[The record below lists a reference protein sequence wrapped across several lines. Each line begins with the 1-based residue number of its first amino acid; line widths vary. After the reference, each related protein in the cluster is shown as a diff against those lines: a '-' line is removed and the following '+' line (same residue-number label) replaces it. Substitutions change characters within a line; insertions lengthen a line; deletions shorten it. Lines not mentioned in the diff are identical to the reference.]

1 MSNLNNSGL
10 SRVLSYIKNWVGG
23 LLSNKSDTNHSH
35 AWNDIASKPSFAN
48 VATSGSYNDL
58 SNKPTIRTNILHFAY
73 VSSLDANAILEDG
86 IWYVYGGITGA
97 PMSNHG
103 VLVYVKSVGTPF
115 QMYFPDDRL
124 YVYKR
129 ICVDGAWQVWEK

>member
-58 SNKPTIRTNILHFAY
+58 SNKPSQL
-73 VSSLDANAILEDG
+73 L
-86 IWYVYGGITGA
+86 ITQ
-97 PMSNHG
+97 
-103 VLVYVKSVGTPF
+103 L
-115 QMYFPDDRL
+115 
-124 YVYKR
+124 
-129 ICVDGAWQVWEK
+129 

>member
-1 MSNLNNSGL
+1 MSNLSSNGL
-10 SRVLSYIKNWVGG
+10 SRVLSYIKSWVSG

-48 VATSGSYNDL
+48 VATWGSYNDL
-58 SNKPTIRTNILHFAY
+58 SNKPTIRTDILHFAC
-73 VSSLDANAILEDG
+73 VSSLDANAISED
-86 IWYVYGGITGA
+86 GITGA

-115 QMYFPDDRL
+115 QMYFPDNLL

-129 ICVDGAWQVWEK
+129 ICVDGAWRAWEKMN